1 MILDNNIWIH
11 DSIQYI
17 LLSTFYELDTV
28 LNPEKQMQ
36 KKKNANLRT
45 GRNVCKPLVPQD
57 WIWNI

>member
-36 KKKNANLRT
+36 KKKMQISEQEGTFANL
-45 GRNVCKPLVPQD
+45 
-57 WIWNI
+57 